1 MGLEGCDLSG
11 ERKDHFHLPVL
22 SLASASNT
30 EAAQQT
36 FVKGIHV

>member
-22 SLASASNT
+22 SLASNT